1 MASLSGTVSTL
12 STTVAKK
19 ADATALA
26 SKADASAMGKIRIY
40 VGSDGLLHFVNSAGA
55 DSALPFNG
63 FSPVINEVWGDW
75 DYDVNSKSMGGSY
88 TCSRAGKM
96 LAVVHAGGWSQNPQG
111 TPSTYCTV
119 NGAAQTIRSTKR
131 AISGLTNVYQFNV
144 QAGNV
149 VRLGGTCIRAGSTTG
164 YFWGSY
170 SLCYV

>member
-1 MASLSGTVSTL
+1 M
-12 STTVAKK
+12 AKK